1 MKNARLV
8 AIPLVLFLLL
18 VVFLFK
24 GLFSDPRELDSQV
37 KDKVLPAF
45 SLPDLMQPDITYTPE
60 SLKGQVTLLNVW
72 GVWCVTCAVE
82 MPYLTELKNEKG
94 VHIVGLYFDQD
105 LDPDFGTKTLNRV
118 QQEVTSMLS
127 RYGNPYAFNIFDVYR
142 DTSLDLGVTGAPE
155 HFVIDTQGV
164 IRMHHIGDI
173 NERVWK
179 NKVGPLYNQ
188 LVAEASTSRT
198 DSASVSTTSNKDT
211 KTNTIVTGEEV
222 K

>member
-1 MKNARLV
+1 VKKAPLV

-37 KDKVLPAF
+37 KDKTLPPF
-45 SLPDLMQPDITYTPE
+45 SLPDLMNPDTTYTPE
-60 SLKGQVTLLNVW
+60 DLKGQVTILNVW

-82 MPYLTELKNEKG
+82 MPYLTQLKNEQG

-105 LDPDFGTKTLNRV
+105 LDPDFGTKTLTRV
-118 QQEVTSMLS
+118 QQEVVEMLS

-155 HFVIDTQGV
+155 HFVIDASGI

-173 NERVWK
+173 NERVWR
-179 NKVGPLYNQ
+179 NKIGPLYEKLRNES
-188 LVAEASTSRT
+188 LNDLANEASE
-198 DSASVSTTSNKDT
+198 AA
-211 KTNTIVTGEEV
+211 E
-222 K
+222 

>member
-1 MKNARLV
+1 MKKAPLV

-37 KDKVLPAF
+37 KDKTLPPF
-45 SLPDLMQPDITYTPE
+45 SLPDLMNPDTTYTPE
-60 SLKGQVTLLNVW
+60 DLKGQVTILNVW

-82 MPYLTELKNEKG
+82 MPYLTQLKNEQG

-105 LDPDFGTKTLNRV
+105 LDPDFGTKTLTRV
-118 QQEVTSMLS
+118 QQEVVEMLS

-155 HFVIDTQGV
+155 HFVIDASGI

-173 NERVWK
+173 NERVWR
-179 NKVGPLYNQ
+179 NKIGPLYEKLRNES
-188 LVAEASTSRT
+188 LNDLANEVSEAAE
-198 DSASVSTTSNKDT
+198 
-211 KTNTIVTGEEV
+211 
-222 K
+222 

>member
-1 MKNARLV
+1 MKKAPLV

-37 KDKVLPAF
+37 KDKTLPPF
-45 SLPDLMQPDITYTPE
+45 SLPDLMNPDTMYTPE
-60 SLKGQVTLLNVW
+60 DLKGQVTILNVW

-82 MPYLTELKNEKG
+82 MPYLTQLKNEQG

-105 LDPDFGTKTLNRV
+105 LDPDFGTKTLTRV
-118 QQEVTSMLS
+118 QQEVVEMLS

-155 HFVIDTQGV
+155 HFVIDASGI

-173 NERVWK
+173 NERVWR
-179 NKVGPLYNQ
+179 NKIGPLYEKLRNES
-188 LVAEASTSRT
+188 LNDLANEVSEAAE
-198 DSASVSTTSNKDT
+198 
-211 KTNTIVTGEEV
+211 
-222 K
+222 

>member
-1 MKNARLV
+1 MKKAPLV

-37 KDKVLPAF
+37 KDKTLPPF
-45 SLPDLMQPDITYTPE
+45 SLPDLMNPDTTYTPE
-60 SLKGQVTLLNVW
+60 DLKGQVTILNVW

-82 MPYLTELKNEKG
+82 MPYLTQLKNEQG

-105 LDPDFGTKTLNRV
+105 LDPDFGTKTLTRV
-118 QQEVTSMLS
+118 QQEVVEMLS

-155 HFVIDTQGV
+155 HFVIDASGI

-173 NERVWK
+173 NERVWR
-179 NKVGPLYNQ
+179 NKIGPLYEKLRNES
-188 LVAEASTSRT
+188 LNDLANEASE
-198 DSASVSTTSNKDT
+198 AA
-211 KTNTIVTGEEV
+211 E
-222 K
+222 

>member
-8 AIPLVLFLLL
+8 VIPLVLFLLL

-155 HFVIDTQGV
+155 HFAIDAQGV

-179 NKVGPLYNQ
+179 NKVGPLYNR
-188 LVAEASTSRT
+188 LVADASTGKF
-198 DSASVSTTSNKDT
+198 DSDKTTTSTNANA
-211 KTNTIVTGEEV
+211 KTISAEV

>member
-8 AIPLVLFLLL
+8 VIPLVLFLLL

-37 KDKVLPAF
+37 KNKVLPAF

-155 HFVIDTQGV
+155 HFVIDAQGV

-179 NKVGPLYNQ
+179 NKVGPLYNR
-188 LVAEASTSRT
+188 LVADASTGKF
-198 DSASVSTTSNKDT
+198 DSDKTTTSTNANA
-211 KTNTIVTGEEV
+211 KTISAEV

>member
-8 AIPLVLFLLL
+8 VIPLVLFLLL

-155 HFVIDTQGV
+155 HFVIDAQGV

-179 NKVGPLYNQ
+179 NKVGPLYNR
-188 LVAEASTSRT
+188 LVADASTGKF
-198 DSASVSTTSNKDT
+198 DSDKTSTSTNANA
-211 KTNTIVTGEEV
+211 KTISAEV

>member
-1 MKNARLV
+1 MKKAPLV

-37 KDKVLPAF
+37 KDKTLPPF
-45 SLPDLMQPDITYTPE
+45 SLPDLMNPDTTYTPE
-60 SLKGQVTLLNVW
+60 DLKGQVTILNVW

-82 MPYLTELKNEKG
+82 MPYLTQLKNEQG

-105 LDPDFGTKTLNRV
+105 LDPDFGTKTLTRV
-118 QQEVTSMLS
+118 QQEVVEMLS

-155 HFVIDTQGV
+155 HFVIDASGI

-173 NERVWK
+173 NERVWRTK
-179 NKVGPLYNQ
+179 IGPLYEKLRNES
-188 LVAEASTSRT
+188 LNDLANEASE
-198 DSASVSTTSNKDT
+198 AA
-211 KTNTIVTGEEV
+211 E
-222 K
+222 

>member
-1 MKNARLV
+1 MKKAPLV

-37 KDKVLPAF
+37 KDKTLPPF
-45 SLPDLMQPDITYTPE
+45 SLPDLMNPDTTYTPE
-60 SLKGQVTLLNVW
+60 DLKGQVTILNVW

-82 MPYLTELKNEKG
+82 MPYLTQLKNEQG

-105 LDPDFGTKTLNRV
+105 LDPDFGTKTLTRV
-118 QQEVTSMLS
+118 QQEVVEMLS

-155 HFVIDTQGV
+155 HFVIDASGI

-173 NERVWK
+173 NERVWRTK
-179 NKVGPLYNQ
+179 IGPLYEKLRNES
-188 LVAEASTSRT
+188 LNDLANEVSEAAE
-198 DSASVSTTSNKDT
+198 
-211 KTNTIVTGEEV
+211 
-222 K
+222 

>member
-1 MKNARLV
+1 MKKTSLV

-37 KDKVLPAF
+37 KDKTLPAF
-45 SLPDLMQPDITYTPE
+45 SLPDLMQPEKIYTPDD
-60 SLKGQVTLLNVW
+60 LKGRVTILNVW

-82 MPYLTELKNEKG
+82 MPYLTQLKEQKG

-105 LDPDFGTKTLNRV
+105 LDPDFGTKTLSRV
-118 QQEVTSMLS
+118 QQEVIDMVS

-155 HFVIDTQGV
+155 HFIIDADGI

-173 NERVWK
+173 NERVWN
-179 NKVGPLYNQ
+179 NKVGPLYDK
-188 LVAEASTSRT
+188 LVAQASNIDTD
-198 DSASVSTTSNKDT
+198 DSAKALSVGGIN
-211 KTNTIVTGEEV
+211 
-222 K
+222 

>member
-8 AIPLVLFLLL
+8 VIPLVLFLLL

-37 KDKVLPAF
+37 KNKVLPAF

-155 HFVIDTQGV
+155 HFVIDAQGV

-179 NKVGPLYNQ
+179 NKVGPLYNR
-188 LVAEASTSRT
+188 LVADASTGKF
-198 DSASVSTTSNKDT
+198 DSDKTSTSTNANA
-211 KTNTIVTGEEV
+211 KTISAEV

>member
-1 MKNARLV
+1 MKKTSLV

-37 KDKVLPAF
+37 KDKTLPAF
-45 SLPDLMQPDITYTPE
+45 SLPDLMQPEKIYTPE
-60 SLKGQVTLLNVW
+60 DLKGRVTILNVW

-82 MPYLTELKNEKG
+82 MPYLTQLKEQKG

-105 LDPDFGTKTLNRV
+105 LDPDFGTKTLSRV
-118 QQEVTSMLS
+118 QQEVIDMVS

-155 HFVIDTQGV
+155 HFIIDADGI

-173 NERVWK
+173 NERVWN
-179 NKVGPLYNQ
+179 NKVGPFYDK
-188 LVAEASTSRT
+188 LVAQASNIDTD
-198 DSASVSTTSNKDT
+198 DSAKALSAGGAN
-211 KTNTIVTGEEV
+211 
-222 K
+222 